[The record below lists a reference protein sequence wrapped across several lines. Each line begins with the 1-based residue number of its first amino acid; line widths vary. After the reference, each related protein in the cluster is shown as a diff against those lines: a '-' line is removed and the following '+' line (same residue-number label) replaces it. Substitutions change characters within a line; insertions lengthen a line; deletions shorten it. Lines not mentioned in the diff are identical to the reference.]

1 MTDNT
6 ANQNSQSATRL
17 LKIFPQYALPH
28 HALSSLMYRLA
39 RVEQPHLKNTLIR
52 AFIRLYGVD
61 MSIAEH
67 PDVQDYP
74 DFNSFFTRALDSRAR
89 PVDQDSTAL
98 ISPVDG
104 VVSQVG
110 YNRHGYLLQAK
121 DKKYTVLQLLGN
133 DPDAALRFS
142 KGAFVTLYLAP
153 RDYHRVHMPLAGGL
167 EKMTYV
173 PGKLFSVNP
182 VTTENID
189 QLFTR
194 NERIISLFN
203 TFHGQMAVI
212 MVGAIFVGSMETVW
226 AGEVTPP
233 QDRSSAST
241 WSYDHLKEPVNLE
254 KGDEMGR
261 FNMGSTVIL
270 LFEKERV
277 EWLEALKPG
286 EQVQMGRKIG
296 TLIK

>member
-1 MTDNT
+1 
-6 ANQNSQSATRL
+6 
-17 LKIFPQYALPH
+17 
-28 HALSSLMYRLA
+28 
-39 RVEQPHLKNTLIR
+39 
-52 AFIRLYGVD
+52 
-61 MSIAEH
+61 
-67 PDVQDYP
+67 
-74 DFNSFFTRALDSRAR
+74 
-89 PVDQDSTAL
+89 
-98 ISPVDG
+98 
-104 VVSQVG
+104 
-110 YNRHGYLLQAK
+110 
-121 DKKYTVLQLLGN
+121 
-133 DPDAALRFS
+133 
-142 KGAFVTLYLAP
+142 
-153 RDYHRVHMPLAGGL
+153 
-167 EKMTYV
+167 MTYV